1 MQTWKLQ
8 NWKAKLVNTKDL
20 NRGISIITQITCVRH
35 DQLDFQMYLDEV
47 DGLGWLNHI
56 TITGWAVKN
65 IWFLLFLL
73 FFSIITVEKIEA
85 VRAELASWPKQHI
98 LKCLIVRKIFA
109 TSNRIKVTVAVISCH
124 KKLIV
129 IHDYIFAYKLY
140 RVNADTIQHL
150 QCIILCQWKP
160 NWNKKVYIFSQKTV
174 FWTKVSGFL

>member
-1 MQTWKLQ
+1 M
-8 NWKAKLVNTKDL
+8 NTPKDL

-56 TITGWAVKN
+56 TITEWAVKN

-124 KKLIV
+124 KKFIV
-129 IHDYIFAYKLY
+129 IHDSIFAYKLY
-140 RVNADTIQHL
+140 RVNADAIQHL
-150 QCIILCQWKP
+150 QCIMLCQWKP